1 LRVSLNWLQ
10 EYVDIDVPPVDLAES
25 LTLAGL
31 AVEGLE
37 EPGREIEKV
46 YTGQIIKIDGHPN
59 ADKLVIC
66 QVALGGEEQTQIV
79 TGATN
84 VREGQVVPVAVLGAK
99 LAGGLTIKKAKLRGV
114 ESRGML
120 CSGAELGLDPDI
132 LPEDQQ
138 HGIMI
143 LPADTPI
150 GVDVK
155 PLLGLD
161 DVIMELELTPN
172 RGDCMSMLGVAREV
186 AALLQKP
193 LKMPAIDLTEIP
205 PGAGDHVKVDID
217 DSELCRR
224 YVARL
229 LKNVRIGPSPA
240 WMQQRLRAAG
250 VRPISN
256 VVDVTNYVMMEM
268 GQPMH
273 AFDYHKIKDG
283 HIIVRR
289 AAADETIVSL
299 DNAERKLTPDM
310 LVITDPGGPVA
321 VAGVMGGLESEVT
334 DDTTA
339 VLLESAYF
347 KPINVRRTSRDLGL
361 RSESS
366 SRFEKGIDLTGCVRA
381 ADRAAALLA
390 QMGAADTVALVVD
403 NYPEPT
409 VAKTIL
415 LRPDRVNRFLDT
427 DLTADE
433 INRLLTRLHFT
444 VQEDS
449 NGLLV
454 LVPDYRPDISI
465 EVDLIEEVARL
476 HGYNQINNTLPTGVI
491 TQGARTYAQR
501 LAINVKEFLAKGGF
515 KEVITYSF
523 INTRV
528 FDQVGLPEE
537 SRYRNVVQLQ
547 NPLSEEQSVM
557 RTLLFPGL
565 LEVLQRNSNRR
576 VKDGAIFELGRVFYP
591 RAGEILPKE
600 VPMLAAAVTGSTPGG
615 WNLQPAPMDFY
626 YLKGC
631 LEALLAYVGVKEVTY
646 RPAVD
651 IIGSHPGRTAIVLA
665 DDVELGVI
673 GELHPDVQESY
684 DLSQRVT
691 AMELN
696 FHRLL
701 QVAGTSKK
709 YQPLPKFPGVERDLA
724 VVVQQ
729 DLPAQQIIDKIY
741 LVGGAILRDVQVFD
755 IYRGEQF
762 APDRY
767 SMAFAL
773 KFQASD
779 RTLTD
784 EEVSVKTDAI
794 MKALQSD
801 FGAILRK

>member
-1 LRVSLNWLQ
+1 LRVSFNWLQ
-10 EYVDIDVPPVDLAES
+10 EYVDIDVPPVELAES

-31 AVEGLE
+31 AVEGME
-37 EPGREIEKV
+37 EPGRDIEKV
-46 YTGQIIKIDGHPN
+46 YTGQILKIDGHPN

-66 QVALGGEEQTQIV
+66 QVVLGGEEQTQIV

-155 PLLGLD
+155 PLIGLD

-193 LKMPAIDLTEIP
+193 LKLPAIELSEIP
-205 PGAGDHVKVDID
+205 PGTEDQLKVDID
-217 DSELCRR
+217 DTDLCRR

-229 LKNVRIGPSPA
+229 LKNVKIGPSPA
-240 WMQQRLRAAG
+240 WMQQRLRSAG

-273 AFDYHKIKDG
+273 AFDYNKLKDG

-289 AAADETIVSL
+289 AAADEIIVSL
-299 DNAERKLTPDM
+299 DKAERKLAPDM

-334 DDTTA
+334 EDTTA

-347 KPINVRRTSRDLGL
+347 KPVSVRRTSRDLGL

-366 SRFEKGIDLTGCVRA
+366 SRFEKGIDLTGCLRA

-403 NYPEPT
+403 NYPEPA
-409 VAKTIL
+409 VEKTIL
-415 LRPDRVNRFLDT
+415 LRPDRVNRILDT
-427 DLTADE
+427 ELTASE
-433 INRLLTRLHFT
+433 IGQLLIRLHFT

-454 LVPDYRPDISI
+454 HIPGYRPDISI

-476 HGYNQINNTLPTGVI
+476 YGYNKVNNTLPTGVI

-501 LAINVKEFLAKGGF
+501 LAINVKDFLAQSGF

-537 SRYRNVVQLQ
+537 SWYRKVVHLQ
-547 NPLSEEQSVM
+547 NPLSEEQAVM

-591 RAGEILPKE
+591 RQGEILPKE

-615 WNLQPAPMDFY
+615 WNLQPAAMDFY

-631 LEALLAYVGVKEVTY
+631 LDALLAYVGVKEVTY
-646 RPAVD
+646 RPAAD
-651 IIGSHPGRTAIVLA
+651 IIGSHPGRTAIVLSG
-665 DDVELGVI
+665 DVELGVI
-673 GELHPDVQESY
+673 GELHPNVQESY

-696 FHRLL
+696 FHRLI
-701 QVAGTSKK
+701 QVAGTPKK

-741 LVGGAILRDVQVFD
+741 LVGGAILRNVRVFD

-762 APDRY
+762 ASDRH

-773 KFQASD
+773 KFQALD
-779 RTLTD
+779 HTLTD
-784 EEVSVKTDAI
+784 EEVTVKTDAI
-794 MKALQSD
+794 MKALELD

>member
-1 LRVSLNWLQ
+1 LRVSFNWLQ
-10 EYVDIDVPPVDLAES
+10 EYVDIDVSPAALSES
-25 LTLAGL
+25 LTLVGL
-31 AVEGLE
+31 AVEGME
-37 EPGREIEKV
+37 EPGKGIEKV
-46 YTGQIIKIDGHPN
+46 YTGKILKIDKHPN

-66 QVALGGEEQTQIV
+66 QVTLGGEEQTQIV

-84 VREGQVVPVAVLGAK
+84 VRQGQVVPVAVVGAK

-138 HGIMI
+138 HGVMI
-143 LPADTPI
+143 LSADTPV
-150 GVDVK
+150 GVDIK

-172 RGDCMSMLGVAREV
+172 RGDCMCMLGVAREV

-193 LKMPAIDLTEIP
+193 LKMPAVQLSEIP
-205 PGAGDHVKVDID
+205 PRPEDQVQVDID
-217 DSELCRR
+217 DADLCRR

-229 LKNVRIGPSPA
+229 LKNVKIGPSPD

-273 AFDYHKIKDG
+273 AFDYNKLKDG

-289 AAADETIVSL
+289 AAVGETIVSL
-299 DNAERKLTPDM
+299 DKVERKLAPDT

-334 DDTTA
+334 EDTTT

-347 KPINVRRTSRDLGL
+347 KPVSVRCTSRDLGL

-366 SRFEKGIDLTGCVRA
+366 SRFEKGIDLTGCLRA

-390 QMGAADTVALVVD
+390 QMGAAETVALVVD
-403 NYPEPT
+403 NYPEPAVEKT
-409 VAKTIL
+409 VL
-415 LRPDRVNRFLDT
+415 LRPDRVNWLLDT
-427 DLTADE
+427 YLTAAE
-433 INRLLTRLHFT
+433 ISQLLTRLHFT
-444 VQEDS
+444 VREDS

-454 LVPDYRPDISI
+454 HVPGYRPDISI

-476 HGYNQINNTLPTGVI
+476 YGYNQVKNTLPTGVI
-491 TQGARTYAQR
+491 TQGSRTYAQR
-501 LAINVKEFLAKGGF
+501 LALNVKDFLARIGF

-523 INTRV
+523 VNTRV
-528 FDQVGLPEE
+528 FDRLGLPEGNPF
-537 SRYRNVVQLQ
+537 RNVVKLQ
-547 NPLSEEQSVM
+547 NPLSEEQAVM

-576 VKDGAIFELGRVFYP
+576 VKDGAVFELGRVFYP
-591 RAGEILPKE
+591 RDGELLPEE
-600 VPMLAAAVTGSTPGG
+600 VPMLAVAVTGSTQGS
-615 WNLQPAPMDFY
+615 WNARSVSMDFY

-631 LEALLAYVGVKEVTY
+631 LETLLVYLGVKDVAY
-646 RPAVD
+646 KPAAD
-651 IIGSHPGRTAIVLA
+651 ITGFHPGRTAIVKA
-665 DDVELGVI
+665 GDVELGVV
-673 GELHPDVQESY
+673 GELHPDVQENY
-684 DLSQRVT
+684 DLSQRVIVL
-691 AMELN
+691 ELN
-696 FHRLL
+696 FQRLIE
-701 QVAGTSKK
+701 VSGTSRK

-724 VVVQQ
+724 VVVRK
-729 DLPAQQIIDKIY
+729 DTPAQQIFDKIY
-741 LVGGAILRDVQVFD
+741 QAGGAILSDVQVFD
-755 IYRGEQF
+755 IYHGEQF
-762 APDRY
+762 APDRH

-773 KFQASD
+773 KFQAAD

-784 EEVSVKTDAI
+784 EEVSIKIDGI
-794 MKALQSD
+794 MDALQRD